1 MRIKDKICEEENLP
15 SLAFSQGMHYILEGA
30 TVDFGTTSA
39 AVIGYIPFTKFK
51 LVGLGM
57 YCVEATTDGEDLD
70 IDLGNAA
77 DADAYLAAT
86 TVTFGTGKNC
96 AANEWLVIDD
106 QTNVLGADNVTD
118 AKTVAV
124 VEGASGWGVDTTL
137 SGPVKVTIVNGSG
150 ANLTTGQ
157 FVPILVVLP
166 VE

>member
-1 MRIKDKICEEENLP
+1 
-15 SLAFSQGMHYILEGA
+15 
-30 TVDFGTTSA
+30 
-39 AVIGYIPFTKFK
+39 
-51 LVGLGM
+51 M

>member
-30 TVDFGTTSA
+30 TVDFGTTNVA
-39 AVIGYIPFTKFK
+39 IIGYIPFTKFK
-51 LVGLGM
+51 LVGLGL
-57 YCVEATTDGEDLD
+57 YCVEGTANGEDLD
-70 IDLGNAA
+70 IDLGNAT
-77 DADAYLAAT
+77 DTDAYLAAT
-86 TVTFGTGKNC
+86 TVTFGASANITT
-96 AANEWLVIDD
+96 NEWLVIDD

-118 AKTVAV
+118 AKTVTV

-137 SGPVKVTIVNGSG
+137 SGPKRVTIVNGSG
-150 ANLTTGQ
+150 SNLTTGQ